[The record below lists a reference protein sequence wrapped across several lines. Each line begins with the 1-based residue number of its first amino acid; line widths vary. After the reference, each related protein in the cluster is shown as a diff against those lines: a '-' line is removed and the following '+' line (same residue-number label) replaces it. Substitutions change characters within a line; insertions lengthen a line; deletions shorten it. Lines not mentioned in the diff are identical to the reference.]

1 VKRFVLLGTATV
13 VLGLALLGR
22 ALITSAHASL
32 VSSNPTDKQV
42 LATAP
47 ASVTM
52 TFTDNL
58 SPAPGSF
65 ILVTNNGND
74 VSNGP
79 ATINKSDTKSMTLP
93 LKANLPAGQYD
104 VFWKSTSADDG
115 GVTFGRMIF
124 FVGQT
129 SAADV
134 ATAQPGAAVAVPDAA
149 KSQAIS
155 GGSKSS
161 SNTGWIVGVV
171 VAAIAGLVIGA
182 GAIALPSRRSR

>member
-1 VKRFVLLGTATV
+1 MRRVLLGGALV
-13 VLGLALLGR
+13 ALLATALFAH
-22 ALITSAHASL
+22 ALITSAHAGL

-42 LATAP
+42 LTTPPTSIA
-47 ASVTM
+47 M
-52 TFTDNL
+52 TFSEDL

-65 ILVTNNGND
+65 IQVTNNGND
-74 VSNGP
+74 VSSGP
-79 ATINKSDTKSMTLP
+79 AAVDANNKKSMSLP
-93 LKANLPAGQYD
+93 LKGNLPAGKYN

-115 GVTFGRMIF
+115 GVTFGRMSF

-155 GGSKSS
+155 GGQKSS
-161 SNTGWIVGVV
+161 SNTGWIIGIV
-171 VAAIAGLVIGA
+171 VAAIGGLVVGGA
-182 GAIALPSRRSR
+182 AAITLRRGR